1 MRIFFNLF
9 VVLSSS
15 LLLSGCALPAAMLWM
30 IQGPQENLDYSS
42 EAEVEI
48 AEDEAYP
55 IGLYI
60 ESNDGEGAY
69 YVYAGEYNA
78 IRMSV
83 PEDMYASDIELS
95 TTAGTIE
102 RSKDDSTLFILFVKE
117 PNISIEIVASNKVNN
132 AQGLLYTETT
142 ELPVPKVGLK
152 GIDIDEVKA
161 EEFKK
166 QGQLV
171 LLYDENLLSLCKCN
185 AFTLIHINNE
195 GKKSIV
201 NNESEVF
208 NSETKGIISR
218 AVKGDIY
225 IFNDIK
231 VNCAA
236 YAQDKKTNSL
246 VYIIK

>member
-9 VVLSSS
+9 VILSSS
-15 LLLSGCALPAAMLWM
+15 MLFSGCALPAALLW
-30 IQGPQENLDYSS
+30 ITQDPQENMDYSTEA
-42 EAEVEI
+42 EAEVE
-48 AEDEAYP
+48 EVDLYP
-55 IGLYI
+55 IGLYV
-60 ESNDGEGAY
+60 ESNDDEGAY
-69 YVYAGEYNA
+69 YVYAGEYNS

-83 PEDMYASDIELS
+83 PEGMYASDIVLS
-95 TTAGTIE
+95 TTSGTIE
-102 RSKDDSTLFILFVKE
+102 RSKEDSTLFILYVKE
-117 PNISIEIVASNKVNN
+117 PNLSIEIVASNQVNE
-132 AQGLLYTETT
+132 AKGLLYTETI
-142 ELPVPKVGLK
+142 ELPMPKAGLK
-152 GIDIDEVKA
+152 GIDMDEVKA

-171 LLYDENLLSLCKCN
+171 LLYDESLLSLCKCN

-231 VNCAA
+231 VNCTA
-236 YAQDKKTNSL
+236 YAQDKKTANL

>member
-30 IQGPQENLDYSS
+30 IQGPQENLEYSS

-83 PEDMYASDIELS
+83 PVDMYASDIELT

-132 AQGLLYTETT
+132 T
-142 ELPVPKVGLK
+142 PK
-152 GIDIDEVKA
+152 
-161 EEFKK
+161 
-166 QGQLV
+166 QL
-171 LLYDENLLSLCKCN
+171 
-185 AFTLIHINNE
+185 
-195 GKKSIV
+195 
-201 NNESEVF
+201 
-208 NSETKGIISR
+208 NSQCQKL
-218 AVKGDIY
+218 D
-225 IFNDIK
+225 
-231 VNCAA
+231 
-236 YAQDKKTNSL
+236 
-246 VYIIK
+246 